1 MYWTSLGD
9 FLAMGGYAGFV
20 WPSFAVSLLVL
31 LGLGLQSRARL
42 KMAERDHAEARRE
55 AGRHV

>member
-42 KMAERDHAEARRE
+42 KTAERDHAEARRE